1 MKLFKTVFMTA
12 LWPVFTMTAL
22 ALGLSGCNAEPPN
35 RTLGVYM
42 LLDTSGTYTD
52 EISKAQQI
60 INFTLSRLDPGD
72 SFAIARIDTASFSE
86 KDIVAKVTFDAR
98 PSAANGQKRQ
108 FQEQVNT
115 FVNEVDP
122 AAYTDISGGLL
133 QALEYLTE
141 KDPGRKTIFIFSD
154 LKEDLQ
160 AGYVRD
166 FAMTFTDVDV
176 VALNVTKLRSD
187 NRDPREYMDRLTAW
201 QQRVEQSGGSWRVIN
216 DLDRLEALFRS

>member
-1 MKLFKTVFMTA
+1 MSFFMTTG
-12 LWPVFTMTAL
+12 LAL
-22 ALGLSGCNAEPPN
+22 ALSGCDSEPPN
-35 RTLGVYM
+35 RSLGVYM
-42 LLDTSGTYTD
+42 LLDTSGTYTQ
-52 EISKAQQI
+52 EIGKAQQI

-108 FQEQVNT
+108 FQQAVNT
-115 FVNEVDP
+115 FVDEVNP

-166 FAMTFTDVDV
+166 FPMTFTGVDV

-187 NRDPREYMDRLTAW
+187 NRDPREYMDRLAAW
-201 QQRVEQSGGSWRVIN
+201 QLRVEQSGGTWRVIN

>member
-1 MKLFKTVFMTA
+1 MKLFKTLSMSLTA
-12 LWPVFTMTAL
+12 ALL
-22 ALGLSGCNAEPPN
+22 ALTLSGCNSEPPN
-35 RTLGVYM
+35 RSLGVYM
-42 LLDTSGTYTD
+42 LLDTSGTYTE

-86 KDIVAKVTFDAR
+86 KDIVAKVTFDDR

-108 FQEQVNT
+108 FQQEVNT

-187 NRDPREYMDRLTAW
+187 NRDPREYMDRLASW

-216 DLDRLEALFRS
+216 DLDRLEALFRT